1 MQVFI
6 ADIDSIS
13 KNADDYVALLPAGDC
28 ARVAKFQRQTR
39 KLQFI
44 LGHLMVAHVGK
55 KYTSIS
61 HKDNLV
67 VVATASN
74 ARVGVDIENAS
85 VKRDFVAAAEL
96 MDAKTPKTLHDFYKM
111 FTESEATYKL
121 GTVPT
126 CKHFITHGDYLICVV
141 ANKDFAMPHPK
152 HFNAQSILTAK
163 QEQRN

>member
-13 KNADDYVALLPAGDC
+13 KNADDFMALLSAGDR
-28 ARVAKFQRQTR
+28 ARATKFQRQTR

-44 LGHLMVAHVGK
+44 LGHLMVASVGK
-55 KYTSIS
+55 KYTSIA
-61 HKDNLV
+61 HRDNLV

-85 VKRDFVAAAEL
+85 VKRDFVGATEL
-96 MDAKTPKTLHDFYKM
+96 MGAKTPKTLFDFYKM

-121 GTVPT
+121 GIAPICT
-126 CKHFITHGDYLICVV
+126 HFITHGDYLICVV
-141 ANKDFAMPHPK
+141 ANKDFAMPRLK
-152 HFNAQSILTAK
+152 DFNARSILTAK
-163 QEQRN
+163 KE

>member
-13 KNADDYVALLPAGDC
+13 KNADDYVATLSAGDR
-28 ARVAKFQRQTR
+28 ARAAKFQRQTR

-44 LGHLMVAHVGK
+44 LGHLMVAAVGK

-61 HKDNLV
+61 HRDNLV

-96 MDAKTPKTLHDFYKM
+96 MGAKTPKTLHDFYKM

-121 GTVPT
+121 GTTPT
-126 CKHFITHGDYLICVV
+126 CTHFITHGDYLICVV
-141 ANKDFAMPHPK
+141 ANKDFAVPRPK
-152 HFNAQSILTAK
+152 DFNAQSILTAK
-163 QEQRN
+163 KEQGN

>member
-13 KNADDYVALLPAGDC
+13 KNADDYVVLLSAGDR
-28 ARVAKFQRQTR
+28 ARAAKFQKQTR

-44 LGHLMVAHVGK
+44 LGHLMVARVGK
-55 KYTSIS
+55 KYTSIA
-61 HKDNLV
+61 HRDNWV

-96 MDAKTPKTLHDFYKM
+96 MGERPPKNLHDFYKM

-121 GTVPT
+121 GTAPART
-126 CKHFITHGDYLICVV
+126 HFITHGDYLICVV
-141 ANKDFAMPHPK
+141 SNKDFAVPRPK
-152 HFNAQSILTAK
+152 DFNAQSILTAK
-163 QEQRN
+163 KEQGN